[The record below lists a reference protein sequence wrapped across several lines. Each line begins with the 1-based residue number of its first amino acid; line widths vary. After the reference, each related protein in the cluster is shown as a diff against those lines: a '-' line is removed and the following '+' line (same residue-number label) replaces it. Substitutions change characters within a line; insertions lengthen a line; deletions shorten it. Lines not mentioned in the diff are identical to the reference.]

1 MPITELQRKE
11 RRKAIGS
18 SDVAA
23 LLGIDPY
30 RTPYDL
36 WLEKTGRL
44 EEQGP
49 EAPSAAADAGNR
61 FEPAVLDFAQERLG
75 PLIRNQRRVRPEL
88 YLAVNLDAVVRRN
101 GEPVEGKTAGLF
113 SPLIDPWGEP
123 ETDQVPDR
131 VLAQTHGQMLTVKK
145 EICHVP
151 SFLAGRGFLMFCVPF
166 NPDLGNEIA
175 ERAVAFWENNVL
187 ADTPPEGVA
196 SLPVLKRMRR
206 VPKKITTLG
215 ENLLTDWLT
224 AKEKAAQA
232 GKVAEAVQSVL
243 LTALGDAEAARF
255 PSGEAVTYFE
265 QGRADLD
272 VKRLRAEKPEVAV
285 EYMRETAFRVL
296 RHKKKGL

>member
-1 MPITELQRKE
+1 MPITELQRK
-11 RRKAIGS
+11 RRPNALGS
-18 SDVAA
+18 SDLAL
-23 LLGIDPY
+23 LLGIAPPKSAKIQ
-30 RTPYDL
+30 TLYDL
-36 WLEKTGRL
+36 WLEKRKRL
-44 EEQGP
+44 QEEQDGTP
-49 EAPSAAADAGNR
+49 DEAADAGNR

-175 ERAVAFWENNVL
+175 ERAVAFMEKNVL
-187 ADTPPEGVA
+187 ADIPPEGVA

-206 VPKKITTLG
+206 EPNKIVEVYDQLLLDDWLNAKSG
-215 ENLLTDWLT
+215 AKSAKEVCEWAEAQLLTT
-224 AKEKAAQA
+224 
-232 GKVAEAVQSVL
+232 
-243 LTALGDAEAARF
+243 LGDAEAAIF
-255 PSGEAVTYFE
+255 PNGEAVTYYE
-265 QGRADLD
+265 QTRAAHH
-272 VKRLRAEKPEVAV
+272 VKES
-285 EYMRETAFRVL
+285 TFRVP